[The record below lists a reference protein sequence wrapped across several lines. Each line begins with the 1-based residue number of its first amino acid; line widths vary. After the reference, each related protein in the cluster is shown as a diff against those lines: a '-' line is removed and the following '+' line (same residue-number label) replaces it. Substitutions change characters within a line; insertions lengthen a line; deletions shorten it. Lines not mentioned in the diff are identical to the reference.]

1 MKEISRKSE
10 IKEELEQ
17 CFSLFEKGDIDS
29 FVLAIH
35 QRILNAKVKFPL
47 LEYCGEKIVNRVR
60 PEQHLSICEKLTGSQ
75 TIGENVLIGTILKLR
90 LEHDF
95 NEAINESIKYIS
107 ESWDWYVSDII
118 GERVFGH
125 AFLNYPGRMIDTFE
139 KLKGHESKW
148 VVRAIGSGCHNA
160 IKWGLPKP
168 EVEEAF
174 KVLLSL
180 SGAKDHHIRRGIG
193 WAAKTTAKFHPD
205 IIQKFE
211 EEIHQKEVGSWF
223 RTKIKIGLNRHSYGL
238 RN

>member
-1 MKEISRKSE
+1 MEEISRKSE
-10 IKEELEQ
+10 IKRELEE
-17 CFSLFEKGDIDS
+17 CFSSLEAGGIDS
-29 FVLAIH
+29 FAAAIH
-35 QRILNAKVKFPL
+35 QRILSYKVKFPL
-47 LEYCGEKIVNRVR
+47 LEYCGQEIVHRVK
-60 PEQHLSICEKLTGSQ
+60 PEEHLEICEKLTGSQ

-90 LEHDF
+90 LGLNFDES
-95 NEAINESIKYIS
+95 INKAIKYIS

-139 KLKGHESKW
+139 KLKSHESKW

-211 EEIHQKEVGSWF
+211 EEIYSKGVGSWF
-223 RTKIKIGLNRHSYGL
+223 RTKIKIGLSRHSYGL